1 MKKATL
7 LFITFLF
14 ASSLSVWAQTNTA
27 TKDPKKILQSVSQ
40 KISDLKS
47 LKANFALHLMAAN
60 GKTTQSQ
67 KGSFQMKG
75 TKYRVTLA
83 DQEIICDN
91 KVVWT
96 FLKSINEV
104 QISAYNPSE
113 QTISPAKLFTDFYDK
128 EYNSRYAGSRTVNG
142 KKCDI
147 IELIPKQQQ
156 VQFSKIELA
165 VDNTYT
171 IVGGNVYEKNGNHY
185 RYEISNF
192 TPNATIAEETFTFD
206 ANKHPG
212 VEVIDLR

>member
-156 VQFSKIELA
+156 VPTRSWEVMCMKRMEITTDMKLA
-165 VDNTYT
+165 
-171 IVGGNVYEKNGNHY
+171 
-185 RYEISNF
+185 ISL
-192 TPNATIAEETFTFD
+192 PMQLL
-206 ANKHPG
+206 
-212 VEVIDLR
+212 LRRPSLLMPINILE